1 MMAEHLNSLGS
12 TGASALLRDAGGCSA
27 WAARV
32 VERLPF
38 ADAASLRMAQELA
51 WAALSDAEWPDA
63 LARLELREMPPGA
76 AETQAAAQLALKM
89 YGDRFGIPFVCAA
102 WSDTADELLMRV
114 RIRLGND
121 EHVEQRTARDEA
133 RRLLRHRLE
142 RAVSHG
148 TMEAG

>member
-1 MMAEHLNSLGS
+1 MMAEYLNSLGPA
-12 TGASALLRDAGGCSA
+12 GASALLRDAGGCSA
-27 WAARV
+27 WTARV

-63 LARLELREMPPGA
+63 LARLEPRDIPPGTP
-76 AETQAAAQLALKM
+76 ETQAAVGLALNM
-89 YGDRFGIPFVCAA
+89 YRDRFGIPFVSAA

-121 EHVEQRTARDEA
+121 GNVEQQTSRDEA

-142 RAVSHG
+142 RAGLHNAA
-148 TMEAG
+148 EAG